1 MQVDDQLFQQ
11 LLIGAINLIFTL
23 VAMQLVDKVGRK
35 RLMLAGSSLM
45 AFFLLLIAAC
55 FYFNL
60 FEGFWL
66 TLVVLA
72 FIATYATTLAPVTW
86 VLISEIFPNRVR
98 GIAVSIATFALWTA
112 CFALAYA
119 FPVLFEA
126 LAPVQTRSEA
136 RRVGKEGVSTF
147 R

>member
-1 MQVDDQLFQQ
+1 MQVDDQLCQQ
-11 LLIGAINLIFTL
+11 ILIGAINLIFTL

-35 RLMLAGSSLM
+35 RLFRSGSSLM

-72 FIATYATTLAPVTW
+72 FIATYATTLAPGHLGTHFRN
-86 VLISEIFPNRVR
+86 IPQSCSRN
-98 GIAVSIATFALWTA
+98 
-112 CFALAYA
+112 
-119 FPVLFEA
+119 
-126 LAPVQTRSEA
+126 
-136 RRVGKEGVSTF
+136 RRVNRHLCPLDSLLCTALCIPRVYRSPGPCPNLPALDRKS
-147 R
+147 